1 MSEESLAHALD
12 VDPDDALQFT
22 LTRSGSNVDS
32 KVDGASRCTMTLRHT
47 GKTDS
52 HIAFKVKTTQPRRYL
67 VRPNQGIVSPGK
79 TESVTILL
87 VEKDKQVLLQSFDRL
102 GQSALDHSKDKFL
115 VQSCIVEDK
124 FATEYALEKSKIGE
138 VTGAAD
144 SSKVVKGLN
153 EALTG
158 MWNTIGS
165 AAATEIFNKKLQV
178 RHVVAPGGGN
188 GSTTNEGGGGAGK
201 KSTAR
206 SAPQPDGSNLD
217 KMTPEQMYAEIS
229 SLRRKYDELVSFS
242 VNLTAERD
250 ILNNTLEQTK
260 RELNREM
267 GARASLENRT
277 GDGTGGSATVKSEK
291 SLGVGPVT
299 FLIISILF
307 FLIGVKAT
315 SSNALG
321 FLADVPVMGEFFLS
335 NADTDASTDAS
346 TDLSSAPITDAA
358 EL

>member
-1 MSEESLAHALD
+1 MDETPPYALT
-12 VDPDDALQFT
+12 VQPDDALQFT
-22 LTRSGSNVDS
+22 LIRSNSNADS
-32 KVDGASRCTMTLRHT
+32 KSDGASRCTMTLTHT
-47 GKTDS
+47 GKSES

-67 VRPNQGIVSPGK
+67 VRPNQGIVSPGQS
-79 TESVTILL
+79 ESVTILL

-115 VQSCIVEDK
+115 VQSCVVQDK
-124 FATEYALEKSKIGE
+124 FATDYALEKSKIDDLGSS
-138 VTGAAD
+138 VD
-144 SSKVVKGLN
+144 SAKVGKGLT

-158 MWNTIGS
+158 MWNTVGS
-165 AAATEIFNKKLQV
+165 SGTAEIYNKKLQV
-178 RHVVAPGGGN
+178 RHVVAPGGGPGVSDN
-188 GSTTNEGGGGAGK
+188 GTEGGGSSGK
-201 KSTAR
+201 KPAVRST
-206 SAPQPDGSNLD
+206 PQPDGSNLD

-277 GDGTGGSATVKSEK
+277 GDVAGGGSAVKSEK
-291 SLGVGPVT
+291 SSGLAPFT
-299 FLIISILF
+299 FLFISLLF
-307 FLIGVKAT
+307 FFIGVKAT
-315 SSNALG
+315 SSNTVDFLFNVPVLG
-321 FLADVPVMGEFFLS
+321 DFLFMDADDAQQEAVDVP
-335 NADTDASTDAS
+335 
-346 TDLSSAPITDAA
+346 